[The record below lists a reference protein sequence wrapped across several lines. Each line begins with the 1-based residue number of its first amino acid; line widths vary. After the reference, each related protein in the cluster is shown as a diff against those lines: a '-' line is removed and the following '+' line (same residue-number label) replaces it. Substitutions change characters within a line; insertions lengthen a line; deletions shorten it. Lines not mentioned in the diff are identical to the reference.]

1 MATND
6 GEKSNQF
13 FLNRNFIDKI
23 SYPSQNIQPTSFPY
37 KQMVCIT
44 CQKYFKTS
52 IRTETNQTTNSLV
65 GHDEGAELGDDDN
78 DEDGIF

>member
-1 MATND
+1 
-6 GEKSNQF
+6 
-13 FLNRNFIDKI
+13 
-23 SYPSQNIQPTSFPY
+23 
-37 KQMVCIT
+37 MVCIT

-65 GHDEGAELGDDDN
+65 GHDEGAELEDDDN